1 MSELSF
7 VVLADPT
14 DEVALWAAAALR
26 RHLGSSV
33 ALVSPADLAFARAF
47 TYRSV
52 GADEQSCVALDDGRV
67 LESPRL
73 RGVLNR
79 LTGVYVEHWRRL
91 GARDATYAE
100 AEMHAAQLAWLHSL
114 GSVVDNPPTPFWLG
128 GTYRRPQ
135 QWRVTAQRLGIPAPG
150 VRETAGS
157 LVAAVGGAPEHGEAP
172 ARYDDQGLLDAL
184 PDMSE
189 LRRLVTYRGQVFG
202 DCDEQTSA
210 WARALAHAAALPL
223 LGVDVA
229 VGSRGAPTVVDVT
242 AQPDL
247 RVGGEALVSCLARA
261 WSRRRRP

>member
-33 ALVSPADLAFARAF
+33 AAVSPADLAFARGF
-47 TYRSV
+47 TYSSVAHEQRSRV
-52 GADEQSCVALDDGRV
+52 VLDDGRV
-67 LESPRL
+67 LEGRRL

-114 GSVVDNPPTPFWLG
+114 GSIVVNPPTPFWLG

-135 QWRVTAQRLGIPAPG
+135 QWRATAQRLGLPAPG
-150 VRETAGS
+150 VREVAGS
-157 LVAAVGGAPEHGEAP
+157 LARSGVGVSERDDPRTRYGDPGLSEA
-172 ARYDDQGLLDAL
+172 LSE
-184 PDMSE
+184 MSE
-189 LRRLVTYRGQVFG
+189 LRRLVVHAGRVFG
-202 DCDEQTSA
+202 DGDDQTST
-210 WARALAHAAALPL
+210 WARALAREAALPL

-229 VGSRGAPTVVDVT
+229 IDTHGASAVVDVT
-242 AQPDL
+242 SQPDL
-247 RVGGEALVSCLARA
+247 RIGGEALLASIA
-261 WSRRRRP
+261 TTWCGGEHP